1 MAEEQSLREIRLE
14 KLARLRQLDAD
25 PFSVE
30 RFELTDTAQG
40 LLDRFEEGKSVSFAG
55 RIVSMRLMGKAAFAH
70 VSDGDGRIQGYFKK
84 DDLGDTAWEVFG
96 LLDIGDHVGVTG
108 ELFLTKTGEKSVHV
122 RTLTPLSKSLQ
133 TLPLGKEKDGQQWY
147 GLSDVQER
155 YRHRHLD
162 LVCNHEA
169 RKMLLD
175 RSRIVSAVRNFF
187 DAKGFFEVETP
198 ILQIQ
203 AGGALARTFETH
215 YNAYDLDVK
224 LRISLELYLKRV
236 ICGDVPR
243 VYEIG
248 RVFRNEGVSN
258 RHNPEFTLLE
268 WYEAYANLEDVMRT
282 VEELFRA
289 VTLAVFGT
297 TSVQGMDFSKDWAR
311 VDLLGEIE
319 KRSGLSADDLS
330 SLSNA
335 QRALGAREVKNPATG
350 KRIVA
355 DDEDNLGGL
364 IEKLLEVFVEPN
376 LQEPTFVVGYP
387 IETSPLA
394 KKDPKR
400 PGFTR
405 RFEGYVLGREICNAF
420 SEINDPLD
428 QRERFEHQVGQRDR
442 GDDEAHPMDEDYIFA
457 LEGGMPP
464 TGGCGIGI
472 DRLAMLLTGAE
483 HLREVL
489 LFPTMRPQSGSDED
503 ESD

>member
-1 MAEEQSLREIRLE
+1 
-14 KLARLRQLDAD
+14 
-25 PFSVE
+25 
-30 RFELTDTAQG
+30 
-40 LLDRFEEGKSVSFAG
+40 
-55 RIVSMRLMGKAAFAH
+55 
-70 VSDGDGRIQGYFKK
+70 
-84 DDLGDTAWEVFG
+84 
-96 LLDIGDHVGVTG
+96 
-108 ELFLTKTGEKSVHV
+108 
-122 RTLTPLSKSLQ
+122 LQ
-133 TLPLGKEKDGQQWY
+133 
-147 GLSDVQER
+147 
-155 YRHRHLD
+155 
-162 LVCNHEA
+162 
-169 RKMLLD
+169 
-175 RSRIVSAVRNFF
+175 
-187 DAKGFFEVETP
+187 
-198 ILQIQ
+198 
-203 AGGALARTFETH
+203 
-215 YNAYDLDVK
+215 
-224 LRISLELYLKRV
+224 
-236 ICGDVPR
+236 
-243 VYEIG
+243 
-248 RVFRNEGVSN
+248 
-258 RHNPEFTLLE
+258 
-268 WYEAYANLEDVMRT
+268 
-282 VEELFRA
+282 
-289 VTLAVFGT
+289 
-297 TSVQGMDFSKDWAR
+297 
-311 VDLLGEIE
+311 EIE

-335 QRALGAREVKNPATG
+335 QKALGAREVKNPATG

-394 KKDPKR
+394 KKDPER

-489 LFPTMRPQSGSDED
+489 LFPTMKPQSGSDEAEGD
-503 ESD
+503 